1 MGLQTSR
8 TENKASIILVDSHRS
23 LFGARIVIEKDAML
37 SVESVAW
44 MSNLK
49 MSFSPIL
56 KDSMPLPVITLRNS
70 HQNILW
76 LSAPLK
82 VTFLRVTSPTNLL
95 WLGIFGNVTIST
107 PSMTSSYQ

>member
-1 MGLQTSR
+1 MDEQSEIELLSNSSR
-8 TENKASIILVDSHRS
+8 HDQV
-23 LFGARIVIEKDAML
+23 
-37 SVESVAW
+37 
-44 MSNLK
+44 
-49 MSFSPIL
+49 L